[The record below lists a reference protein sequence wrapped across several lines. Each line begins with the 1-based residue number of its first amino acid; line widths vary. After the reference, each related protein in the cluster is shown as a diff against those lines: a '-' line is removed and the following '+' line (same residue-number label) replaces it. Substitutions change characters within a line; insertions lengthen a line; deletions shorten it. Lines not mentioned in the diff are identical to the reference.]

1 MWPREEMP
9 DPMGGKRL
17 TDYGCKVFFKKDVY
31 IYPRKVLK
39 QDDFRPGTKKGKLDQ
54 MPVWIVQIRMPK
66 ELIRT
71 IYSGYEIEQDYNQ
84 EPANSEV
91 VDDSTPVE
99 KADNIAPEGI

>member
-1 MWPREEMP
+1 
-9 DPMGGKRL
+9 
-17 TDYGCKVFFKKDVY
+17 
-31 IYPRKVLK
+31 
-39 QDDFRPGTKKGKLDQ
+39 